1 MTEHTLRELIA
12 ERIASSY
19 TRIAEIAG
27 ERVVPEPFG
36 SFFRKTAEFLLFV
49 KKGADNRALYE
60 DILPENYAHS
70 YANPDYAAEAL
81 GADYGPYFSAVCAEL
96 RAIIPAVFEGHD
108 EDRAILY
115 ELFVELYSAFEVA
128 VNAGDE
134 LPTAKSVKYIF
145 SSWLRDYTPFFVRKT
160 LREQLDPEFSYFTDI
175 VMNADFSSVDYLYE
189 CGEYV
194 TDNILKTAAYVNSLP
209 EEEIGRMAATFTEGF
224 RRGFVNTKKD
234 LSAKSTVRLIY
245 VLGFERLIRKM
256 IENFREMGLRPLIMR
271 EQAHL
276 LVRPSTRRI
285 GVTGA
290 LPNMQFYYD
299 HREDLS
305 LIMDEQYASARK
317 RAQKEAFEE
326 LREEAGSYAGPVYLE
341 VFGEAPF
348 EPKTCRAAL
357 HLTDE
362 QNKISLALRSDLMR
376 IQQRYIPSEERSFSI
391 MALPV
396 ADIGERFEDIFR
408 DTIRVNTLDNDTYIR
423 IQQKLIDAL
432 DEGTKVHVKGAAGN
446 RTDLTVALYP
456 LKDPDQET
464 IFENCVA
471 DVNIPAGEVFTSP
484 VLKGT
489 NGTLHVSHVFLNGYE
504 FRDLEIRFE
513 DGMIAR
519 ADCGNFENED
529 ENQAFIRENILFRH
543 PTLTLGQFAIGTNT
557 TAYVM
562 SEKYG
567 IGALMPILIAE
578 KTGPHFAVGDT
589 CYSYEEDFRIYNPNG
604 KEIVARENEHS
615 ALRKTEP
622 EKAYYGCHTDITLPY
637 EELGSITVIR
647 ADGSGIELLKDGRFV
662 LPGTEELNRPLLEN
676 DIT

>member
-1 MTEHTLRELIA
+1 MTEQTDRELIS
-12 ERIASSY
+12 ERIDASY
-19 TRIAEIAG
+19 ARIAEIAG

-36 SFFRKTAEFLLFV
+36 TFFRKTAGFLLLV
-49 KKGADNRALYE
+49 KKDADNRALYE

-70 YANPDYAAEAL
+70 YGNPDYAAEAL
-81 GADYGPYFSAVCAEL
+81 GADYGPYFSAVYAEL
-96 RAIIPAVFEGHD
+96 RAIIPAVFEGDD

-128 VNAGDE
+128 QNAGDE
-134 LPTAKSVKYIF
+134 LPSAKSVKYIF

-160 LREQLDPEFSYFTDI
+160 LREQLDPEFSYFTDM
-175 VMNADFSSVDYLYE
+175 VMNADFSSAEYLYK
-189 CGEYV
+189 CGEYI
-194 TDNILKTAAYVNSLP
+194 TEETLRTAAYVNSLP
-209 EEEIGRMAATFTEGF
+209 EEEIARMAETFSEGF
-224 RRGFVNTKKD
+224 RRGFVNAKKD
-234 LSAKSTVRLIY
+234 LSAKRTVRLIY
-245 VLGFERLIRKM
+245 VLGFERLMRKM

-271 EQAHL
+271 DQAHL
-276 LVRPSTRRI
+276 LVKPSARRT

-290 LPNMQFYYD
+290 LPNMQFDYD
-299 HREDLS
+299 HREDLA
-305 LIMDEQYASARK
+305 LIMDEQYASVRK
-317 RAQKEAFEE
+317 RVQKETFEE
-326 LREEAGSYAGPVYLE
+326 FRDEAGWYAGPAYLE

-348 EPKTCRAAL
+348 EPKACRAAL

-362 QNKISLALRSDLMR
+362 QNQISLSLRSDLMR
-376 IQQRYIPSEERSFSI
+376 IQQRYIPSEKRSFSI

-396 ADIGERFEDIFR
+396 ADIGEQFEDIFK
-408 DTIRVNTLDNDTYIR
+408 DTIAVNTLDNDEYTR
-423 IQQKLIDAL
+423 IQQNLIDAL
-432 DEGTKVHVKGAAGN
+432 DEGTRVHVKGAAGN
-446 RTDLTVALYP
+446 RTDLMVALHP
-456 LKDPDQET
+456 LKDPDRET

-471 DVNIPAGEVFTSP
+471 DVNIPVGEVFTSP

-504 FRDLEIRFE
+504 FRDLEILFK

-519 ADCGNFENED
+519 ADCGNFENEA

-543 PTLTLGQFAIGTNT
+543 PTLTLGEFAIGTNT

-562 SEKYG
+562 SERYG

-589 CYSYEEDFRIYNPNG
+589 CYSYEEDFRVYNPDG

-637 EELGSITVIR
+637 EELGSITVLR
-647 ADGSGIELLKDGRFV
+647 ADGSGIPLLKDGRFV
-662 LPGTEELNRPLLEN
+662 LPGTEELNKPLMK
-676 DIT
+676 